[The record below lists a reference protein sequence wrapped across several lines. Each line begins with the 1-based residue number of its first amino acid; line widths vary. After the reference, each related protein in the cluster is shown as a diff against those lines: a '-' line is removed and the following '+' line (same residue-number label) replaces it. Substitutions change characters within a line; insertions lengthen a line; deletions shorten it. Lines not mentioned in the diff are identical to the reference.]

1 MEGPPR
7 LHHLG
12 VVDDL
17 LLIAGGTVILAMIW
31 SDRHKIPSAWP
42 IRRGQCSASCAD
54 RLPAATWRP
63 RAYANRCASWLG
75 TAAFAEGSR
84 LISYATD
91 MPSSWSAKACPSTSS
106 NGSSAMPT

>member
-31 SDRHKIPSAWP
+31 SDRHKIPSAWRKP
-42 IRRGQCSASCAD
+42 ARFWRTGEYMESREPSQPFNWTVGLLVGIAAIVYGVLSLIRV
-54 RLPAATWRP
+54 
-63 RAYANRCASWLG
+63 
-75 TAAFAEGSR
+75 
-84 LISYATD
+84 IS
-91 MPSSWSAKACPSTSS
+91 
-106 NGSSAMPT
+106 